1 MHFERPPEIHRLVLC
16 WRKDRGVE
24 NLQCTDA
31 DSSENLTLISNYM
44 EQTQLLLTRM
54 EMAAETVVLHANCKK
69 TKYMLFNQDE
79 TDLKTLSDD
88 LLKQVHNLKHLG
100 SWIADRKKEWKLK
113 SS

>member
-1 MHFERPPEIHRLVLC
+1 
-16 WRKDRGVE
+16 
-24 NLQCTDA
+24 
-31 DSSENLTLISNYM
+31 M

-88 LLKQVHNLKHLG
+88 LLKQVHDLKHLS